1 MGTTELTEITGLT
14 ELYDA
19 LLLDLDGTVWAG
31 DSAIPHAVDAIEA
44 ARSAGLAA
52 AFITNNASKSPD
64 DVAQK
69 LRGIGLD
76 VGPANVL
83 TSAQAAVA
91 LAGQHAQPGAAILVV
106 GAPSFVDLV
115 RDAGFEP
122 VFSADDDPSV
132 VLHGHSPDNGWKQLS
147 EAALAIQRG
156 AIYIASNL
164 DSTLPM
170 DRGFMVGNGS
180 MVAAV
185 THATGVIP
193 EAAGKPGPAMFDL
206 AASQLGVER
215 PLVVGDR
222 LDTDI
227 AGGVAAGMD
236 TLHVLTGV
244 SGPRA
249 LIDAPAEQRPTFI
262 AQDMSVLLVNGI
274 DPDTLRPGEQGG
286 FTARRE
292 GGTIILDGGGDSST
306 PLQALR
312 TVLAVAWADGGEG
325 QIVVKPASDAARAAT
340 QAWW

>member
-1 MGTTELTEITGLT
+1 MTELF
-14 ELYDA
+14 DA

-31 DSAIPHAVDAIEA
+31 DTAIPHAVDAITA
-44 ARSAGLAA
+44 AQQEGVAA
-52 AFITNNASKSPD
+52 AFITNNASKAPE
-64 DVAQK
+64 DVAAK

-76 VGPANVL
+76 IQSDDVM
-83 TSAQAAVA
+83 TSAQAAVQ
-91 LAGQHAQPGAAILVV
+91 LAAQHAEPGSAILVV

-115 RDAGFEP
+115 REAGFVP
-122 VFSADDDPSV
+122 VTSADDNPVV
-132 VLHGHSPDNGWKQLS
+132 VLHGHSPDNGWRQLS

-156 AIYIASNL
+156 ATYIASNL

-185 THATGVIP
+185 TNATGVTP
-193 EAAGKPGPAMFDL
+193 QAAGKPGPAMFEL
-206 AASQLGVER
+206 AKKNLGADR

-244 SGPRA
+244 SGPHA
-249 LIDAPAEQRPTFI
+249 LIGAPAEQRPTFI
-262 AQDMSVLLVNGI
+262 AEDMSVLLDAELN
-274 DPDTLRPGEQGG
+274 PETLRPSPQGG
-286 FTARRE
+286 FTAVRE
-292 GGTIILDGGGDSST
+292 GGVIVLDGGDESST
-306 PLQALR
+306 PTQALR
-312 TVLAVAWADGGEG
+312 TVLSVVWADGGEHG
-325 QIVVKPASDAARAAT
+325 NVVKPASDAARAAT

>member
-1 MGTTELTEITGLT
+1 MGMT

-31 DSAIPHAVDAIEA
+31 DTAIPHAVDAISA
-44 ARSAGLAA
+44 ARSAGLAT

-69 LRGIGLD
+69 LRGIGLEVESTD
-76 VGPANVL
+76 VM
-83 TSAQAAVA
+83 TSAQAAVQ
-91 LAGQHAQPGAAILVV
+91 LAAQHADPGSAILVV
-106 GAPSFVDLV
+106 GAASFVNLV
-115 RDAGFEP
+115 SDAGFIP
-122 VFSADDDPSV
+122 VFSADDNPVV

-156 AIYIASNL
+156 ATYIASNL

-185 THATGVIP
+185 TNATGVVP
-193 EAAGKPGPAMFDL
+193 DAAGKPGPAMFNL
-206 AASQLGVER
+206 AKANLGVER

-244 SGPRA
+244 SGPLA
-249 LIDAPAEQRPTFI
+249 LIAAPKEQRPTFI
-262 AQDMSVLLVNGI
+262 AENMAVLLEPGVATE
-274 DPDTLRPGEQGG
+274 TLRPGEQGG
-286 FTARRE
+286 FTAARDGE
-292 GGTIILDGGGDSST
+292 EIVLDGGNESST

-312 TVLAVAWADGGEG
+312 TVLSVVWEGEEG
-325 QIVVKPASDAARAAT
+325 TTDVVKPASDSARAAT

>member
-1 MGTTELTEITGLT
+1 MTELF
-14 ELYDA
+14 DA

-31 DSAIPHAVDAIEA
+31 DTAIPHAVDAITA
-44 ARSAGLAA
+44 AQQEGVAP

-64 DVAQK
+64 DVAAK

-76 VGPANVL
+76 VESDAVM
-83 TSAQAAVA
+83 TSAQAAVQ
-91 LAGQHAQPGAAILVV
+91 LAAQHAEPGSAILVV

-115 RDAGFEP
+115 REAGFVP
-122 VFSADDDPSV
+122 VTSADDNPV
-132 VLHGHSPDNGWKQLS
+132 AVLHGHSPDNGWKQLS

-156 AIYIASNL
+156 ATYIASNL

-185 THATGVIP
+185 TNATGVIP
-193 EAAGKPGPAMFDL
+193 EAAGKPGPAMFEL
-206 AASQLGVER
+206 AKKNLGVKR

-244 SGPRA
+244 SGPHA

-262 AQDMSVLLVNGI
+262 AQDMSVLLDAEL
-274 DPDTLRPGEQGG
+274 DPDTLRPSAQGG
-286 FTARRE
+286 FTAVRE
-292 GGTIILDGGGDSST
+292 GGAIVLDGGDESST

-312 TVLAVAWADGGEG
+312 TVLSVAWADGGERG
-325 QIVVKPASDAARAAT
+325 DVVKPASDAARAAT

>member
-1 MGTTELTEITGLT
+1 MTELF
-14 ELYDA
+14 DA

-31 DSAIPHAVDAIEA
+31 DTAIPHAVDAITA
-44 ARSAGLAA
+44 AQQEGVAA
-52 AFITNNASKSPD
+52 AFITNNASKAPE
-64 DVAQK
+64 DVAAK

-76 VGPANVL
+76 IQSDDVM
-83 TSAQAAVA
+83 TSAQAAVQ
-91 LAGQHAQPGAAILVV
+91 LAAQHAEPGSAILVV

-115 RDAGFEP
+115 RDAGFVP
-122 VFSADDDPSV
+122 VTSADDNPVV
-132 VLHGHSPDNGWKQLS
+132 VLHGHSPDNGWRQLS

-156 AIYIASNL
+156 ATYIASNL

-185 THATGVIP
+185 TNATGVTP
-193 EAAGKPGPAMFDL
+193 QAAGKPGPAMFEL
-206 AASQLGVER
+206 AKKNLGADR

-244 SGPRA
+244 SGPHA

-262 AQDMSVLLVNGI
+262 AQDMSVLLDAEL
-274 DPDTLRPGEQGG
+274 DPDTLRPSAQGG
-286 FTARRE
+286 FTAVRE
-292 GGTIILDGGGDSST
+292 GGAIVLDGGDDSST

-312 TVLAVAWADGGEG
+312 TVLSVAWADGGERG
-325 QIVVKPASDAARAAT
+325 DVVKPASDAARAGT

>member
-1 MGTTELTEITGLT
+1 MT

-31 DSAIPHAVDAIEA
+31 DTAIPHAVDAITA
-44 ARSAGLAA
+44 AQRAGVQA
-52 AFITNNASKSPD
+52 AFITNNASKAPE

-69 LRGIGLD
+69 LRGIGLHAEATD
-76 VGPANVL
+76 VM
-83 TSAQAAVA
+83 TSAQAAVQ
-91 LAGQHAQPGAAILVV
+91 LAAQHAEPGATILVV

-115 RDAGFEP
+115 REAGFVP
-122 VFSADDDPSV
+122 VTSADDNPV
-132 VLHGHSPDNGWKQLS
+132 AVLHGHSPDNGWKQLS

-156 AIYIASNL
+156 ATYIASNL

-185 THATGVIP
+185 TNATGVTP
-193 EAAGKPGPAMFDL
+193 EAAGKPGPAMFEL
-206 AASQLGVER
+206 AQMNLGVDK

-244 SGPRA
+244 SGPHA
-249 LIDAPAEQRPTFI
+249 LIVAPAEQRPTFI
-262 AQDMSVLLVNGI
+262 AEDMSVLLDAEL
-274 DPDTLRPGEQGG
+274 DPDTLRPGAQGG
-286 FTARRE
+286 FTAVRE
-292 GGTIILDGGGDSST
+292 GGAIVLDGGDETST

-312 TVLAVAWADGGEG
+312 TVLSVVWADGGDHAD
-325 QIVVKPASDAARAAT
+325 VVKPASNAARAAA

>member
-1 MGTTELTEITGLT
+1 MTELF
-14 ELYDA
+14 DA

-31 DSAIPHAVDAIEA
+31 DTAIPHAVDAITA
-44 ARSAGLAA
+44 AQQEGVAA
-52 AFITNNASKSPD
+52 AFITNNASKAPE
-64 DVAQK
+64 DVAAK

-76 VGPANVL
+76 VQSDDVM
-83 TSAQAAVA
+83 TSAQAAVQ
-91 LAGQHAQPGAAILVV
+91 LAAQHAEPGSAILVV

-115 RDAGFEP
+115 RDAGFVP
-122 VFSADDDPSV
+122 VTSADDNPV
-132 VLHGHSPDNGWKQLS
+132 CVLHGHSPDNGWRQLS

-156 AIYIASNL
+156 ATYIASNL

-185 THATGVIP
+185 TNATGVTP
-193 EAAGKPGPAMFDL
+193 QAAGKPGPAMFEL
-206 AASQLGVER
+206 AKKNLGADR

-244 SGPRA
+244 SGPHA
-249 LIDAPAEQRPTFI
+249 LIGAPAEQRPTFI
-262 AQDMSVLLVNGI
+262 AEDMSVLLDAELN
-274 DPDTLRPGEQGG
+274 PETLRPSPQGG
-286 FTARRE
+286 FTAVRE
-292 GGTIILDGGGDSST
+292 GGVIVLDGGDESST

-312 TVLAVAWADGGEG
+312 TVLSEVWADGGEHG
-325 QIVVKPASDAARAAT
+325 GVVKPASDAARAAT

>member
-1 MGTTELTEITGLT
+1 MT

-31 DSAIPHAVDAIEA
+31 DTAIPHAVDAITA
-44 ARSAGLAA
+44 ARNAGLAA

-64 DVAQK
+64 DVAHK

-76 VGPANVL
+76 VGPADVL

-115 RDAGFEP
+115 RDAGYEP
-122 VFSADDDPSV
+122 VFSADDNPTV
-132 VLHGHSPDNGWKQLS
+132 VLHGHSADNGWRQLS

-156 AIYIASNL
+156 ATYIASNL

-185 THATGVIP
+185 TNATGVIP
-193 EAAGKPGPAMFDL
+193 DAAGKPGPAMFDL
-206 AASQLGVER
+206 AVDRLGVHR
-215 PLVVGDR
+215 PLAVGDR

-249 LIDAPAEQRPTFI
+249 LIDAPVEQRPTFI
-262 AQDMSVLLVNGI
+262 AENLSVLLDAEA
-274 DPDTLRPGEQGG
+274 DPDTLRPGAQGG
-286 FTARRE
+286 FTAVRE
-292 GGTIILDGGGDSST
+292 GGAIILDGGDDSST
-306 PLQALR
+306 PLEALR
-312 TVLAVAWADGGEG
+312 TVLAVAWASGGDDAS
-325 QIVVKPASDAARAAT
+325 VVKPASDAARSAT

>member
-1 MGTTELTEITGLT
+1 MT

-31 DSAIPHAVDAIEA
+31 DTAIPHAVDAITA
-44 ARSAGLAA
+44 GRNAGLAA

-64 DVAQK
+64 DVAHK

-76 VGPANVL
+76 VGLAEVL

-115 RDAGFEP
+115 RDAGYEP
-122 VFSADDDPSV
+122 VFSADDNPTV
-132 VLHGHSPDNGWKQLS
+132 VLHGHSPDNGWRQLS

-156 AIYIASNL
+156 ATYIASNL

-185 THATGVIP
+185 TNATGVIP
-193 EAAGKPGPAMFDL
+193 DAAGKPGPAMFDL
-206 AASQLGVER
+206 AVDRLGVHR
-215 PLVVGDR
+215 PLAVGDR

-249 LIDAPAEQRPTFI
+249 LIDAPVEQRPTFI
-262 AQDMSVLLVNGI
+262 AENLSVLLDDEA
-274 DPDTLRPGEQGG
+274 DPDTLRPGAQGG
-286 FTARRE
+286 FTAVRE
-292 GGTIILDGGGDSST
+292 GGAIILDGGDDSST
-306 PLQALR
+306 PLEALR
-312 TVLAVAWADGGEG
+312 TVLAVAWASGGDDAS
-325 QIVVKPASDAARAAT
+325 VVKPASDAARSAT

>member
-1 MGTTELTEITGLT
+1 MT

-31 DSAIPHAVDAIEA
+31 DTAIPHAVDAITA
-44 ARSAGLAA
+44 ARNAGLAA

-64 DVAQK
+64 DVAHK

-76 VGPANVL
+76 VGPAEVL

-115 RDAGFEP
+115 RDAGYEP
-122 VFSADDDPSV
+122 VFSADDNPTV
-132 VLHGHSPDNGWKQLS
+132 VLHGHSPDNGWRQLS

-156 AIYIASNL
+156 ATYIASNL

-185 THATGVIP
+185 TNATGVIP
-193 EAAGKPGPAMFDL
+193 DAAGKPGPAMFDL
-206 AASQLGVER
+206 AVDRLGVHR
-215 PLVVGDR
+215 PLAVGDR

-249 LIDAPAEQRPTFI
+249 LIDAPVEQRPTFI
-262 AQDMSVLLVNGI
+262 AENLSVLLDDEA
-274 DPDTLRPGEQGG
+274 DPDTLRPGAQGG
-286 FTARRE
+286 FTAVRE
-292 GGTIILDGGGDSST
+292 GGAIILDGGDDSST
-306 PLQALR
+306 PLEALR
-312 TVLAVAWADGGEG
+312 TVLAVAWASGGDDAS
-325 QIVVKPASDAARAAT
+325 VVKPASDAARSAT

>member
-1 MGTTELTEITGLT
+1 MT

-31 DSAIPHAVDAIEA
+31 DTAIPHAVDAITA
-44 ARSAGLAA
+44 ARNAGLAA

-64 DVAQK
+64 DVAHK

-76 VGPANVL
+76 VGPADVL

-115 RDAGFEP
+115 RDAGYEP
-122 VFSADDDPSV
+122 VFSADDNPTV
-132 VLHGHSPDNGWKQLS
+132 VLHGHSPDNGWRQLS

-156 AIYIASNL
+156 ATYIASNL

-185 THATGVIP
+185 TNATGVIP
-193 EAAGKPGPAMFDL
+193 DAAGKPGPAMFDL
-206 AASQLGVER
+206 AVDRLGVHR
-215 PLVVGDR
+215 PLAVGDR

-249 LIDAPAEQRPTFI
+249 LIDAPVEQRPTFI
-262 AQDMSVLLVNGI
+262 AENLSVLLDAEA
-274 DPDTLRPGEQGG
+274 DPDTLRPGAQGG
-286 FTARRE
+286 FTAVRE
-292 GGTIILDGGGDSST
+292 GGAIILDGGDDSST
-306 PLQALR
+306 PLEALR
-312 TVLAVAWADGGEG
+312 TVLAVAWASGGDDAS
-325 QIVVKPASDAARAAT
+325 VVKPASDAARSAT

>member
-1 MGTTELTEITGLT
+1 MTELF
-14 ELYDA
+14 DA

-31 DSAIPHAVDAIEA
+31 DTAIPHAVDAITA
-44 ARSAGLAA
+44 AQQEGVAA
-52 AFITNNASKSPD
+52 AFITNNASKAPE

-76 VGPANVL
+76 GQSDDVM
-83 TSAQAAVA
+83 TSAQAAVQ
-91 LAGQHAQPGAAILVV
+91 LAAQHAEPGSAILVV

-115 RDAGFEP
+115 REAGFVP
-122 VFSADDDPSV
+122 VTSADDNPV
-132 VLHGHSPDNGWKQLS
+132 AVLHGHSPDNGWRQLS

-156 AIYIASNL
+156 ATYIASNL

-185 THATGVIP
+185 TNATGVTP
-193 EAAGKPGPAMFDL
+193 QAAGKPGPAMFEL
-206 AASQLGVER
+206 AKKNLGADR

-244 SGPRA
+244 SGPHA
-249 LIDAPAEQRPTFI
+249 LIGAPAEQRPTFI
-262 AQDMSVLLVNGI
+262 AEDMSVLLDAELN
-274 DPDTLRPGEQGG
+274 PETLRPGPQGG
-286 FTARRE
+286 FTAVRK
-292 GGTIILDGGGDSST
+292 GGVIVLDGGDESST
-306 PLQALR
+306 PTQALR
-312 TVLAVAWADGGEG
+312 TVLSEVWADGGEHG
-325 QIVVKPASDAARAAT
+325 GVVKPASDAARAAT